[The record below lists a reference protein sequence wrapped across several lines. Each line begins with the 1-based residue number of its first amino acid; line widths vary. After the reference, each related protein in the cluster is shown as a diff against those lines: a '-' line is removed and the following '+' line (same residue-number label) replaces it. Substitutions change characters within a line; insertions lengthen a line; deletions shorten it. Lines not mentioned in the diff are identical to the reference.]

1 LGDGD
6 LGFLTDAPQ
15 ELGLADGSYHDELPD
30 IEGPELP
37 FDPFLFGLEVAVE
50 GGGTERTSE

>member
-1 LGDGD
+1 
-6 LGFLTDAPQ
+6 LTDAPQ